1 MSSQNLVDER
11 RGFGGCWQYA
21 FGLLPEI
28 DLSQD
33 FIQLGGLIVGQNID
47 SFNFDRH
54 LSPVASFGLRVGC
67 KLSEL
72 MLIIDAIDYV
82 GTSHFAMVRGQRGL
96 AVELG
101 TSSTIKLPV
110 WHICGVEETNL
121 FYAEPK
127 KFALMIS
134 EAHSQLGIRKLESSK
149 VLQESLVYVGALT
162 KPCSCAG
169 VTVMHNDFKAPTHIN
184 SDLTPLNAQ
193 NKFRHI
199 CDAASEWLP
208 VVEGSTSATT
218 TIDIPTTNIQF
229 HTALKLKPR
238 KEENPSPPT
247 DGKSKQLRIYDKA
260 KW

>member
-1 MSSQNLVDER
+1 VSSQNLVDER

-82 GTSHFAMVRGQRGL
+82 GT
-96 AVELG
+96 
-101 TSSTIKLPV
+101 
-110 WHICGVEETNL
+110 ICGVEETNL